1 MVKGFRRAGIG
12 IAVFACLCA
21 GQQGKVPGEG
31 AKPKGV
37 YPTAHGVLKSI
48 SRSVLLVE
56 VDEEH
61 EMKFRLTRKTKFYSQ
76 DKRGTREIKGAALQP
91 GQTVDVDM
99 QAALDGSFE
108 AVRVT
113 LESPK

>member
-1 MVKGFRRAGIG
+1 MVKGLGRVGIG

-21 GQQGKVPGEG
+21 GQQREVPRGQ
-31 AKPKGV
+31 V
-37 YPTAHGVLKSI
+37 YPTSHGILKSI
-48 SRSVLLVE
+48 SRSLLVVE
-56 VDEEH
+56 VDDEH
-61 EMKFRLTRKTKFYSQ
+61 EMKFRITRKTKFYSQ
-76 DKRGTREIKGAALQP
+76 DKQGEHEIKASSLQP

-108 AVRVT
+108 AMRVT

>member
-1 MVKGFRRAGIG
+1 VVKGLVRVAAG

-21 GQQGKVPGEG
+21 GQQPRVPSRQ
-31 AKPKGV
+31 V
-37 YPTAHGVLKSI
+37 YPTSHGILKSV
-48 SRSVLLVE
+48 SRSVLVVE
-56 VDEEH
+56 VDDEH
-61 EMKFRLTRKTKFYSQ
+61 EMKFRITRKTRFYSQ
-76 DKRGTREIKGAALQP
+76 GKQGAHEIKASSLQP

-108 AVRVT
+108 AVRIT